1 VTDAALQLQQF
12 LQVLGLAKRAGRI
25 RVGTDAVFAALAAG
39 DARMVVVASDAGQN
53 VQKKIRD
60 KCAFYD
66 RPLLRLADRSALG
79 GACGRGQA
87 VVVAVNDPGFAAK
100 LMAYA
105 EGISSGGVAF
115 DETEGL

>member
-1 VTDAALQLQQF
+1 MQLQKFLQL
-12 LQVLGLAKRAGRI
+12 LGLAKRAGRVQ
-25 RVGTDAVFAALAAG
+25 VGTDAVFAALSGGIAT
-39 DARMVVVASDAGQN
+39 MVVMAGDAGQN

-66 RPLLRLADRSALG
+66 RPLLRLADRFAIG

-87 VVVAVNDPGFAAK
+87 VVVAVNDPGFTAK
-100 LMAYA
+100 LLACA
-105 EGISSGGVAF
+105 EGISSGGAAF